1 MIVRKEFSF
10 PATGDGHDMYG
21 CLWLDDG
28 YQHYKAVLQ
37 IAHGMEEHILRY
49 QEFAIFLAQQGFL
62 VCGNDH
68 TGHGRSMEHWED
80 RGFFGEETDC
90 WKYLV
95 DDMHQVKEIVQRHY
109 PSLPYFLLGHS
120 MGSFLAREFTAEY
133 PEELKGVIYMGTSGG
148 HPLLDAGIF
157 LCDEGVRLQ
166 GAKARAYAVNRLAFG
181 AFNLKFL
188 PKRTD
193 YDWLSSDKEAVKNF
207 VEDEQCGFVFTYA
220 GYRELF
226 RMLKAVSGPLWA
238 EKIPKDLPILLL
250 SGKNDPVG
258 DYGRGI
264 EKVVAWLRDSGC
276 TKVTAKLYEGGRHE
290 LLNEVFRNQVYRYLL
305 KWLHE
310 AMQ

>member
-10 PATGDGHDMYG
+10 PAAGDGHDMYG

-28 YQHYKAVLQ
+28 YQQYKAVLQ
-37 IAHGMEEHILRY
+37 IAHGMEEHMLRY
-49 QEFAIFLAQQGFL
+49 QEFAVFLAQQGFL

-68 TGHGRSMEHWED
+68 TGHGRSIEHWED
-80 RGFFGEETDC
+80 RGFFGEETDS

-95 DDMHQVKEIVQRHY
+95 DDMHQVKEIIQRHY

-133 PEELKGVIYMGTSGG
+133 PTELKGVIYMGTSGG

-157 LCDEGVRLQ
+157 LCDEGVRLK
-166 GAKARAYAVNRLAFG
+166 GAKARGYAVNRLAFG

-207 VEDEQCGFVFTYA
+207 MEDEQCGFVFTYA

-226 RMLKAVSGPLWA
+226 RMLKQVSGPLWA
-238 EKIPKDLPILLL
+238 KKIPKDLPILIL

-276 TKVTAKLYEGGRHE
+276 TMVTAKLYEGGRHE